1 MAFSSI
7 TFDDEILR
15 MLLLNNINNSFTI
28 AGGWIKLDQCRLNCR
43 WIFLYSLYFS
53 LFFEKVFHYNLS
65 ELSLL
70 CPKVMEYSHMK
81 KSTTLKKTTYTIYV
95 TIHLYRCVVFVSTF
109 MCLCVRKRFWKLIF
123 YFSSETLIDLNGF
136 CHVCSDQIRL

>member
-28 AGGWIKLDQCRLNCR
+28 AGGWIKLDQCRLN
-43 WIFLYSLYFS
+43 YLYFS

-70 CPKVMEYSHMK
+70 CPSYGALSYEEEHHAK
-81 KSTTLKKTTYTIYV
+81 KNNLHNICNNTYV
-95 TIHLYRCVVFVSTF
+95 
-109 MCLCVRKRFWKLIF
+109 
-123 YFSSETLIDLNGF
+123 
-136 CHVCSDQIRL
+136 